1 MKDERRRY
9 FRIDDSIGISYRVL
23 EGGESEP
30 AGVQAADIMN
40 LVTKQDEKI
49 EKLLLEVGEEN
60 PKVAELVTVFNQ
72 KLERIVSHLAM
83 ESELVGRI
91 AQRVREANIS
101 ACGMAFHNDEPIAQ
115 GARLKLELT
124 LFPSDK
130 TLVLQGIVVDCEK
143 VGGEWYLRL
152 DFYDLSEAM
161 QENLIQHI
169 VQSQSQ
175 QLKKLRG
182 N

>member
-1 MKDERRRY
+1 MNDERRRY
-9 FRIDDSIGISYRVL
+9 FRIDDTVGISYRVI
-23 EGGESEP
+23 EGGP
-30 AGVQAADIMN
+30 GTPGGVQTAGVMD
-40 LVTKQDEKI
+40 LVTKQDEQI

-72 KLERIVSHLAM
+72 KLERIVSHMAM
-83 ESELVGRI
+83 EYQLVDRI

-101 ACGMAFHNDEPIAQ
+101 ACGMAFHTDDSIEK
-115 GARLKLELT
+115 GARLRLELT
-124 LFPSDK
+124 LYPSDK
-130 TLVLQGIVVDCEK
+130 ILVLQGLVVECEP
-143 VGGEWYLRL
+143 VGGEWYLRI

-161 QENLIQHI
+161 QENLIQHV